1 MTHYEAYLDAL
12 TSKNNT
18 FCRLIRTTEGLLK
31 TAVFKPAENM
41 ISMLK
46 SHNWKN
52 ADMIEKTFLKYK
64 ENVYDELCT
73 MVKYSNDA
81 SADFENVY
89 GICISSVGESSES
102 FLTDLN
108 QEIRYFIS
116 QIIAKEESSNNQDT
130 ELRKYVDKMKNELE
144 ATLTEMGDAIKDN
157 HQSVINLDMNLKFL
171 MAMSGITFDEASPD
185 NNENDSSD
193 ETKGEE
199 LLSLIENESPV
210 SKVEDL
216 PDDE

>member
-1 MTHYEAYLDAL
+1 
-12 TSKNNT
+12 
-18 FCRLIRTTEGLLK
+18 
-31 TAVFKPAENM
+31 
-41 ISMLK
+41 
-46 SHNWKN
+46 
-52 ADMIEKTFLKYK
+52 
-64 ENVYDELCT
+64 